1 MCECVRVCLCACAH
15 ARVYVLV
22 NLLEKVVTE
31 VLVREVSHQRCVRR
45 ITQTKRDKRVGFQ
58 ELSEQG
64 QNDKSQ
70 SRNEE
75 AGQAATE

>member
-1 MCECVRVCLCACAH
+1 MCECVRVCLCAHAH
-15 ARVYVLV
+15 ACVYVLV
-22 NLLEKVVTE
+22 SLLEKVVTE

-45 ITQTKRDKRVGFQ
+45 ITQTKRDIGVGFQ

-75 AGQAATE
+75 AGQAAAE